1 MEFSI
6 AEGAAPR
13 AFGRSGQRRV
23 QAVHVIA
30 TVTVVAEQQLVL
42 EFEIAIRIHFVTEKQ
57 KITSLS
63 EVPHTEQHL
72 HSMHCH
78 LYLRTEIIILAVNC
92 RQEG

>member
-13 AFGRSGQRRV
+13 AFRRRSQRRG

-30 TVTVVAEQQLVL
+30 TVAVITKQQLVL
-42 EFEIAIRIHFVTEKQ
+42 EFGSLISINLIIVVH

-92 RQEG
+92 RQVG